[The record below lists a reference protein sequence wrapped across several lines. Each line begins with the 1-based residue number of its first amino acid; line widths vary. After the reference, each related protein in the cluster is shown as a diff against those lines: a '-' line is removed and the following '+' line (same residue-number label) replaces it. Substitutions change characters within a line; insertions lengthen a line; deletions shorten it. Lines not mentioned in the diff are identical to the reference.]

1 MINKSQ
7 INEKADF
14 LIKKSKKNGAD
25 NVDVLYVENI
35 NIDVGCRLKKI
46 EKLERSESNDLGLRF
61 IKNKKQVIV
70 SSNDL
75 SKKSLEE
82 LVYKA
87 SKMIDAVPKDPYCS
101 IADKKNI
108 IKKVP
113 NLKIYENKEPTIKSL
128 KEKAVEAEKAGLN
141 VKGITNS
148 EGAEIGWSKSKVH
161 LFNSNGLNVNY
172 QSSGYSIYAVLI
184 AGHGTSMEREYE
196 YSSSVFEKDLTKASL
211 VGKKAGQLAVKKLNP
226 RKIST
231 SKIPVIFSPRVSN
244 SFLRHFSAAIN
255 GNSIT
260 RGTSFLKKKLN
271 KQILSN
277 EINITDD
284 PLKKKGLQSKPFD
297 GEGLKTK
304 NIQLVKNGILK
315 SWFLDLSTAMQLK
328 LKSTAHA
335 SRGISSPPTPSPTN
349 LYFEPGNVSPKN
361 LIGNIKKGIYVTEL
375 MGSSVNLINGDYS
388 RGGSGFLIDKGEI
401 AYPINGITIADNL
414 NEMFKKMIL
423 ANDLEFKQGLNS
435 PTMLIE
441 GMTVAG

>member
-1 MINKSQ
+1 MGKTQ

-14 LIKKSKKNGAD
+14 LIKYSKKSGAD
-25 NVDVLYVENI
+25 NVDVVYVENT

-82 LVYKA
+82 LVFKA
-87 SKMIDAVPKDPYCS
+87 SKMVNAVPKDAYCK
-101 IADKKNI
+101 IAEKKDLV
-108 IKKVP
+108 KKIQ
-113 NLKIYENKEPTIKSL
+113 NLEIFDNKEPSIKAL
-128 KEKAVEAEKAGLN
+128 KDKVVEAESAGLN
-141 VKGITNS
+141 VKGVTNS
-148 EGAEIGWSKSKVH
+148 EGAEIGWNKSKIH

-172 QSSGYSIYAVLI
+172 QSSSYTIYAVLI
-184 AGHGTSMEREYE
+184 AGRGTAMEREYDFA
-196 YSSSVFEKDLTKASL
+196 SSVFEKDLIKTSL
-211 VGKKAGQLAVKKLNP
+211 VGKKAGELAVKRLHPK
-226 RKIST
+226 KIKT
-231 SKIPVIFSPRVSN
+231 SKMPVIYSPRVAN
-244 SFLRHFSAAIN
+244 SILRHLSASIN

-271 KQILSN
+271 KKIFSS
-277 EINITDD
+277 EINIIDD
-284 PLKKKGLQSKPFD
+284 PLRKRGLQSKPFD
-297 GEGLKTK
+297 GEGLETKKTQ
-304 NIQLVKNGILK
+304 IVENGELK
-315 SWFLDLSTAMQLK
+315 TWFLDLATAHQLK
-328 LKSTAHA
+328 LKPTAHA
-335 SRGISSPPTPSPTN
+335 SRSIASPPSPSPTN
-349 LYFEPGNVSPKN
+349 LYFEPGDISPEN

-388 RGGSGFLIDKGEI
+388 RGGSGFMIDKGKI
-401 AYPINGITIADNL
+401 TYPINEITIADNL

-441 GMTVAG
+441 DMTVAG

>member
-1 MINKSQ
+1 M
-7 INEKADF
+7 
-14 LIKKSKKNGAD
+14 
-25 NVDVLYVENI
+25 
-35 NIDVGCRLKKI
+35 
-46 EKLERSESNDLGLRF
+46 
-61 IKNKKQVIV
+61 
-70 SSNDL
+70 
-75 SKKSLEE
+75 
-82 LVYKA
+82 
-87 SKMIDAVPKDPYCS
+87 
-101 IADKKNI
+101 
-108 IKKVP
+108 
-113 NLKIYENKEPTIKSL
+113 
-128 KEKAVEAEKAGLN
+128 EAEKAGLN

-148 EGAEIGWSKSKVH
+148 EGAEIGWNKSKVH

-271 KQILSN
+271 KQIFSN